1 MFFGLALMPN
11 GTHVQT
17 RVLKRQG
24 FIPRKI
30 GADQS
35 NRITALIISFCCP
48 AENIPVINYIPVITK
63 LLYLPTN

>member
-1 MFFGLALMPN
+1 
-11 GTHVQT
+11 VET

-30 GADQS
+30 GADEA
-35 NRITALIISFCCP
+35 NRITGPIILFRFP

-63 LLYLPTN
+63 LLYLLAN